1 MTLFEALK
9 FNREPLEMLLK
20 LGGRPTDIRY
30 IDLYADYQTM
40 KGEGEKVTYIVYY
53 LAEKY
58 SVSVRKVY
66 ELIRRFGR
74 KCTLGAV

>member
-20 LGGRPTDIRY
+20 LGGKPNDVRY
-30 IDLYADYQTM
+30 IDLYAEYQAM
-40 KGEGEKVTYIVYY
+40 KARGDKVTYIVHY
-53 LAEKY
+53 LADKY

-66 ELIRRFGR
+66 ELAGRFGHR
-74 KCTLGAV
+74 CT